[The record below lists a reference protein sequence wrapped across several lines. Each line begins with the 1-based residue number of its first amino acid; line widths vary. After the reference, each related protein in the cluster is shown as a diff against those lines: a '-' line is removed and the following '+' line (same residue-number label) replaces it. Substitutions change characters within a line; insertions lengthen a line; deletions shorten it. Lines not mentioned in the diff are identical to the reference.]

1 MILMSAIKSFE
12 DLQVWQKTRELVKSI
27 YKITSNFPK
36 EEKFNIIDQLRRA
49 IISVLSNIAEGFS
62 RYYSAETVMFYRNA
76 RGSLSEVKSLLYVCL
91 DLVYINKKICDELF
105 AKIDEIGKMLNGLIK
120 STEFIRK
127 AKL

>member
-1 MILMSAIKSFE
+1 MSAIKSFE

-36 EEKFNIIDQLRRA
+36 DEKFNIIDQLRRA

-91 DLVYINKKICDELF
+91 DIVYIDKKICDELF

-120 STEFIRK
+120 STKFIRK

>member
-36 EEKFNIIDQLRRA
+36 DEKFNIIDQLRRA

-91 DLVYINKKICDELF
+91 DIVYIDKKICDELF

-120 STEFIRK
+120 STKFIRK

>member
-1 MILMSAIKSFE
+1 MVINL
-12 DLQVWQKTRELVKSI
+12 
-27 YKITSNFPK
+27 
-36 EEKFNIIDQLRRA
+36 
-49 IISVLSNIAEGFS
+49 VLSNIAEGFS

-91 DLVYINKKICDELF
+91 DIVYIDKKICDELF

-120 STEFIRK
+120 STKFIRK